1 MNTFHI
7 TNRLLKS
14 TLFCGLLLFSSSALS
29 CSSDDDGGGNG
40 GTQLEWLEP
49 IRVASYNIQY
59 DNRNEEAG
67 RWENRKEIVCRLL
80 EAEDFDIFGAQE
92 PYKFQ
97 IEDMAAA
104 LPGYTWI
111 GTSVTGEDNVERR
124 HFNPIFYKTDK
135 FEVLES
141 GSFWYSETPN
151 VPNTKFSDSYSPRM
165 CNWAHFRV
173 KATGKEFFHFNSH
186 FDHIGTV
193 ARAESAKLLI
203 EKVAEIAGKTPAF

>member
-111 GTSVTGEDNVERR
+111 GTSVTGEDTVERR
-124 HFNPIFYKTDK
+124 HFNPIFYKTNSK
-135 FEVLES
+135 CSKAVRS
-141 GSFWYSETPN
+141 GIRRRPTFPIRNSPTPI
-151 VPNTKFSDSYSPRM
+151 PRA
-165 CNWAHFRV
+165 CA
-173 KATGKEFFHFNSH
+173 
-186 FDHIGTV
+186 IG
-193 ARAESAKLLI
+193 RISA
-203 EKVAEIAGKTPAF
+203 

>member
-7 TNRLLKS
+7 TNRLLEIDPFFAD
-14 TLFCGLLLFSSSALS
+14 FCCSAPRPS
-29 CSSDDDGGGNG
+29 RAVSDDDGGGNG

-67 RWENRKEIVCRLL
+67 RWGNRKEIVCRLL

-111 GTSVTGEDNVERR
+111 G
-124 HFNPIFYKTDK
+124 
-135 FEVLES
+135 
-141 GSFWYSETPN
+141 
-151 VPNTKFSDSYSPRM
+151 
-165 CNWAHFRV
+165 
-173 KATGKEFFHFNSH
+173 
-186 FDHIGTV
+186 
-193 ARAESAKLLI
+193 RA
-203 EKVAEIAGKTPAF
+203 

>member
-1 MNTFHI
+1 MTIIRKRFTH
-7 TNRLLKS
+7 TLLPA
-14 TLFCGLLLFSSSALS
+14 LLAAFAGFAA

-141 GSFWYSETPN
+141 GSFWYSETPTFPIRN
-151 VPNTKFSDSYSPRM
+151 SPTPIPRA
-165 CNWAHFRV
+165 CA
-173 KATGKEFFHFNSH
+173 
-186 FDHIGTV
+186 IG
-193 ARAESAKLLI
+193 RISA
-203 EKVAEIAGKTPAF
+203 

>member
-80 EAEDFDIFGAQE
+80 EAEDSTSSVRRNPTSSRSRIWPPPFPDT
-92 PYKFQ
+92 
-97 IEDMAAA
+97 
-104 LPGYTWI
+104 PG
-111 GTSVTGEDNVERR
+111 S
-124 HFNPIFYKTDK
+124 
-135 FEVLES
+135 
-141 GSFWYSETPN
+141 
-151 VPNTKFSDSYSPRM
+151 
-165 CNWAHFRV
+165 
-173 KATGKEFFHFNSH
+173 
-186 FDHIGTV
+186 
-193 ARAESAKLLI
+193 ARA
-203 EKVAEIAGKTPAF
+203 

>member
-104 LPGYTWI
+104 LPGYT
-111 GTSVTGEDNVERR
+111 
-124 HFNPIFYKTDK
+124 
-135 FEVLES
+135 
-141 GSFWYSETPN
+141 GS
-151 VPNTKFSDSYSPRM
+151 
-165 CNWAHFRV
+165 
-173 KATGKEFFHFNSH
+173 
-186 FDHIGTV
+186 
-193 ARAESAKLLI
+193 ARA
-203 EKVAEIAGKTPAF
+203 

>member
-67 RWENRKEIVCRLL
+67 RWENRKERNPTSSRSRIWPPPFP
-80 EAEDFDIFGAQE
+80 DT
-92 PYKFQ
+92 
-97 IEDMAAA
+97 
-104 LPGYTWI
+104 PG
-111 GTSVTGEDNVERR
+111 S
-124 HFNPIFYKTDK
+124 
-135 FEVLES
+135 
-141 GSFWYSETPN
+141 
-151 VPNTKFSDSYSPRM
+151 
-165 CNWAHFRV
+165 
-173 KATGKEFFHFNSH
+173 
-186 FDHIGTV
+186 
-193 ARAESAKLLI
+193 ARA
-203 EKVAEIAGKTPAF
+203 

>member
-135 FEVLES
+135 FEVLRRRPTFPIRNS
-141 GSFWYSETPN
+141 PTPI
-151 VPNTKFSDSYSPRM
+151 PRA
-165 CNWAHFRV
+165 CA
-173 KATGKEFFHFNSH
+173 
-186 FDHIGTV
+186 IG
-193 ARAESAKLLI
+193 RISA
-203 EKVAEIAGKTPAF
+203 

>member
-67 RWENRKEIVCRLL
+67 RWENRKEIR
-80 EAEDFDIFGAQE
+80 
-92 PYKFQ
+92 
-97 IEDMAAA
+97 
-104 LPGYTWI
+104 LPGCSKPRI
-111 GTSVTGEDNVERR
+111 STSSVRR
-124 HFNPIFYKTDK
+124 NPTSSRSRIWPPPFPDTP
-135 FEVLES
+135 
-141 GSFWYSETPN
+141 GS
-151 VPNTKFSDSYSPRM
+151 
-165 CNWAHFRV
+165 
-173 KATGKEFFHFNSH
+173 
-186 FDHIGTV
+186 
-193 ARAESAKLLI
+193 ARA
-203 EKVAEIAGKTPAF
+203 